1 MQTVRVRRGR
11 ASPRCLNSTKGAI
24 LTPSPLAALLAS
36 PIFGVVARLLL
47 TFIFWGAGLDK
58 LMNYQAT
65 LAEMSFFGVEPAGLF
80 APAVI
85 ALLLVGSVLVVL
97 NRAAWLGFG
106 MLAVFTALTIPI
118 AHPFWTMDGEKRL
131 FEFHV
136 VVEHISLIGG
146 LMVGAILCR
155 KLELERRVRDGRP
168 ARGAASARQEPAR
181 KV

>member
-1 MQTVRVRRGR
+1 M
-11 ASPRCLNSTKGAI
+11 
-24 LTPSPLAALLAS
+24 TPSPLAALLAS

-85 ALLLVGSVLVVL
+85 AVLLIGSVLVVL

-118 AHPFWTMDGEKRL
+118 AHPFWAMDGEKRL

-155 KLELERRVRDGRP
+155 KLELERRGREERLAQGQRSGADGVK
-168 ARGAASARQEPAR
+168 ARN
-181 KV
+181 V

>member
-1 MQTVRVRRGR
+1 M
-11 ASPRCLNSTKGAI
+11 
-24 LTPSPLAALLAS
+24 TPSLLAALLAS

-58 LMNYQAT
+58 LMNYQAN
-65 LAEMSFFGVEPAGLF
+65 LAELSFFGVEPSGVF

-85 ALLLVGSVLVVL
+85 AVLLIGSVLVVL

-118 AHPFWTMDGEKRL
+118 AHPFWAMDGEKRL

-155 KLELERRVRDGRP
+155 KLELERQGRE
-168 ARGAASARQEPAR
+168 ARLAQGAALGR
-181 KV
+181 KA